1 MPTGCLVT
9 ISPNSG
15 INFNYARLFKFFVLN
30 FIILTSCIILHSIK
44 MADKFQIVH
53 RLQFYEFNT
62 TAFNISVVKNLS
74 WNKYYV
80 AIQRNAVYVD
90 KKGEKKLSDNSVYL
104 TLASVPELL
113 KHLEPAL
120 RFAQA
125 LEARDKGALTF

>member
-1 MPTGCLVT
+1 
-9 ISPNSG
+9 
-15 INFNYARLFKFFVLN
+15 
-30 FIILTSCIILHSIK
+30 

-53 RLQFYEFNT
+53 SVQFYEFNT

-80 AIQRNAVYVD
+80 AIQRNAAYID
-90 KKGEKKLSDNSVYL
+90 KNGERKLSNNSVYL

-120 RFAQA
+120 RFAEA
-125 LEARDKGALTF
+125 LVAQEKGAHKY

>member
-1 MPTGCLVT
+1 
-9 ISPNSG
+9 
-15 INFNYARLFKFFVLN
+15 
-30 FIILTSCIILHSIK
+30 

-90 KKGEKKLSDNSVYL
+90 KKGEKKVSDNSVYL